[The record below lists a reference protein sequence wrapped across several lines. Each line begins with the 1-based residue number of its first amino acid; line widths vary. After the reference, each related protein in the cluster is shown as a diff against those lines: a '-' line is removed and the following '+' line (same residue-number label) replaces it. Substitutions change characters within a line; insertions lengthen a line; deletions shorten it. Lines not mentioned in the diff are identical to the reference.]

1 MSTRKEAAKRKLL
14 EATASLLET
23 TVNPDDITVRQIAE
37 TAGVGVG
44 LINYYFESRD
54 QLIHEAVSMKMDSL
68 ASFVANQDEYTND
81 PIQYLKNLLIS
92 MSDIGMKDSKLNKI
106 SAEYELLNGD
116 FSACLYLLPVLRK
129 IYNGKKSETDL
140 RLLAYQLI
148 IVFQSIYIRQQ
159 AFHMYSG
166 INIENKSERDLL
178 ISLIV
183 DNLLKQ
189 AEER

>member
-1 MSTRKEAAKRKLL
+1 MSTKKEAAKRKLL

-68 ASFVANQDEYTND
+68 ASFVDNQEEYTND

-183 DNLLKQ
+183 DNLLK
-189 AEER
+189 